1 MNYTVHYLN
10 IDITVE
16 DSLLDHT
23 DNLCGVSVATVDTK
37 NNPLYWHCKNIS
49 EIEQAYERHDNFP
62 TNDDA
67 VLWPKHKV
75 KVLKVEARTSLLG
88 RQLSAL
94 G

>member
-1 MNYTVHYLN
+1 MDYIVHYLN

-16 DSLLDHT
+16 DNLLDHP

-37 NNPLYWHCKNIS
+37 NNPVYWHCKNIR
-49 EIEQAYERHDNFP
+49 EIEQAYERHHNFP

-75 KVLKVEARTSLLG
+75 KVLKVEPAPVC
-88 RQLSAL
+88 
-94 G
+94 